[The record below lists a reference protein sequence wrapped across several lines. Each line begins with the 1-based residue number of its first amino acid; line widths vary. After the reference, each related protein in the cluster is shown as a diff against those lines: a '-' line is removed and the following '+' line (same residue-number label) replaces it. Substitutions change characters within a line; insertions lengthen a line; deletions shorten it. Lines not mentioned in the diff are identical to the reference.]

1 MIVKLYLTEEEKKM
15 LEENCARAGISTLS
29 AYARKMIFDGYI
41 LHVDCSAF
49 QEIVKLMRSISNNIN
64 QIARRVNLNGSAYA
78 EDMNEIQTRQ
88 AQLWEKVNDLLL
100 KFGSVV
106 SNKRWQ

>member
-1 MIVKLYLTEEEKKM
+1 MKLYLTEEEKKM
-15 LEENCARAGISTLS
+15 LEQNCSQAGISTLS

-41 LHVDCSAF
+41 LHVDFGAF

-78 EDMNEIQTRQ
+78 EDINEIRTRQ
-88 AQLWEKVNDLLL
+88 AQLWEKVNELLV